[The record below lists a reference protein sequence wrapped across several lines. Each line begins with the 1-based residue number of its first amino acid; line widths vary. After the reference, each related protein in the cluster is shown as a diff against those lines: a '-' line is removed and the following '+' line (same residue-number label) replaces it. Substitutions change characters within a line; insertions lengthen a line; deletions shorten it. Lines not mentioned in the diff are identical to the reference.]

1 MKLEEL
7 LLQLHNKITYFIF
20 LDITTYYPTLRITK
34 ATNAKTTK
42 LLLSSGEVYLLSLV
56 GEKRILCGTPIM
68 NVCINPKEIVENKR
82 SYIKFNK
89 SSAFEEW
96 YIAQT
101 EQGLVNT
108 LKTLFKKYNLSPS
121 TYKYLITKIKIANDT

>member
-1 MKLEEL
+1 
-7 LLQLHNKITYFIF
+7 
-20 LDITTYYPTLRITK
+20 
-34 ATNAKTTK
+34 
-42 LLLSSGEVYLLSLV
+42 
-56 GEKRILCGTPIM
+56 M

-89 SSAFEEW
+89 SSALEEW

-121 TYKYLITKIKIANDT
+121 TYRFLITKIKNSE